1 MAELSDDIRYLKG
14 IGEQRAKLLAK
25 LDICTLRDLISY
37 FPRGYEDRSKTVPIA
52 ALSPDEPACFS
63 GIVAAEPTL
72 SRVRRGMELVKL
84 RVVDDSGA
92 IDITYFNQS
101 YVRQQLKAGQGYI
114 FYGKMIVDGFRRSM
128 TNPLFEPED
137 SPGTVTGRIVPLYR
151 LTSGIS
157 QKVLMSSVRRALD
170 ECESKIP
177 DALPSAVSES
187 YGLCRAAYAYENIHF
202 PPDFAA
208 LELARRRLIF
218 EELFV
223 LSCALTR
230 MKQSRVKKSGII
242 VSTPDLNEFYSGL
255 PFAATGAQQRAILE
269 AARDMAGGSSM
280 NRLIQ
285 GDVGSG
291 KTLVAA
297 ACIWCACRGGLQCA
311 FMAPTEILVNQH
323 LLTLTQLLSPFGI
336 RVERLVGSMT
346 AKQKRAV
353 LEGLSSGE
361 IDLVV
366 GTHALL
372 SENVE
377 FHELA
382 LVVTDEQHRFGVS
395 QRAAL
400 AAKGRSPHTLV
411 MSATPIPRT
420 LALMIYGDL
429 DVSIIDELPPGRQ
442 KVDTFAVGEA
452 MRERMYKFMQ
462 KQVDEGRQVFVVCPA
477 IEDNEENP
485 DNLKS
490 AVEYARELQNKI
502 FPKLKIGCVHGKM
515 KAADKDKT
523 MLAFSDG
530 EINILVATTVVE
542 VGVDVPNASLM
553 VVENAERFGL
563 SQLHQLRGRVGRGNH
578 KSYCILVSD
587 EKYQDAAV
595 RLKVLEK
602 TSDGFKISEED
613 LKLRGPGDFFGSRQ
627 HGLPEMHIAD
637 LCTDMRILKDAQ
649 SAAQALLESDPSL
662 NEPENQPLKKRI
674 QELFEVNEGIL
685 N

>member
-14 IGEQRAKLLAK
+14 IGEQRAKFFEK
-25 LDICTLRDLISY
+25 LNIHNLRDLISY
-37 FPRGYEDRSKTVPIA
+37 FPRKYEDRSKRVPIS
-52 ALSPDEPACFS
+52 ALIPNEPACFG
-63 GIVAAEPTL
+63 GIVAAEPSL

-92 IDITYFNQS
+92 IDITFFNQS
-101 YVRQQLKAGQGYI
+101 YVRQQLKAGQSYI
-114 FYGKMIVDGFRRSM
+114 FYGKITVDGFRRSM

-137 SPGTVTGRIVPLYR
+137 AMGSITGRIVPLYK
-151 LTSGIS
+151 LTAGIS
-157 QKVLMSSVRRALD
+157 QKVLMGCVSRALE
-170 ECESKIP
+170 ECGDKIP
-177 DALPSAVSES
+177 DALPTAVTES
-187 YGLCRAAYAYENIHF
+187 YGLCRAPYAYENIHF
-202 PPDFAA
+202 PPDFGA

-230 MKQSRVKKSGII
+230 MKRSRVKKSGII
-242 VSTPDLNEFYSGL
+242 VSTPDLSEFYAGL
-255 PFAATGAQQRAILE
+255 PFTATGAQKRAVLD
-269 AARDMAGGSSM
+269 AARDMSGGNAM

-323 LLTLTQLLSPFGI
+323 LATLSQLLSPFGI
-336 RVERLVGSMT
+336 KVEKLVGSMT
-346 AKQKRAV
+346 QKQKRAV

-372 SENVE
+372 GDNVE
-377 FHELA
+377 FHRLA
-382 LVVTDEQHRFGVS
+382 LVITDEQHRFGVN

-400 AAKGRSPHTLV
+400 AAKGQSPHTLV

-442 KVDTFAVGEA
+442 KVDTFAVGEN
-452 MRERMYKFMQ
+452 MRERIYKFMG

-477 IEDNEENP
+477 IEENEENP
-485 DNLKS
+485 ENLKS
-490 AVEYARELQNKI
+490 AVEYAQKLSQKI
-502 FPKLKIGCVHGKM
+502 FPTLKIGCVHGKM
-515 KAADKDKT
+515 KAGEKDKT
-523 MLAFSDG
+523 MLAFSQG
-530 EINILVATTVVE
+530 EINILVSTTVVE
-542 VGVDVPNASLM
+542 VGVDIPNASLM

-563 SQLHQLRGRVGRGNH
+563 SQLHQLRGRVGRDSH

-587 EKYQDAAV
+587 EKYQDASQ
-595 RLKVLEK
+595 RLKVMEK
-602 TSDGFKISEED
+602 TTDGFKIAEED
-613 LKLRGPGDFFGSRQ
+613 LKLRGPGDFFGARQ

-637 LCTDMRILKDAQ
+637 LCTDMQVLKDAQ
-649 SAAQALLESDPSL
+649 SAAQTLLDSDPEL
-662 NEPENQPLKKRI
+662 REPENQPLKKRI
-674 QELFEVNEGIL
+674 AELFEQNEGLL